1 MAQLFNALS
10 DEYPADGKEQE
21 SVDRKLPILKLCID
35 KCSVYNHPLSSG
47 RENKIYASEIKYKKL
62 VLCEFSKKLI
72 YTMSVNLCIDWGNTN
87 IKAAIFEN
95 DSLAKSFVLSHDK
108 AAEQVLNIIETH
120 KPERAIISS
129 VTAESTD
136 FTTVVASKI
145 KSLIKL
151 DGFTR
156 VPINNAYGTPET
168 LGPDRLAMVVGAHA
182 AFPDKTNLVI
192 CLGTCI
198 TYNVVLKTRTFRG
211 GSISPG
217 MQMRLK
223 AMHEYTNKLPEV
235 SIDGDVV
242 LMGYDTESGIRSGA
256 IYGVACEIDGMI
268 AAYEKTYPDFNV
280 ILTGGDAPYFVDKF
294 KSQIF
299 ADPDILLKGLNVI
312 LKYNV

>member
-1 MAQLFNALS
+1 
-10 DEYPADGKEQE
+10 
-21 SVDRKLPILKLCID
+21 
-35 KCSVYNHPLSSG
+35 
-47 RENKIYASEIKYKKL
+47 
-62 VLCEFSKKLI
+62 
-72 YTMSVNLCIDWGNTN
+72 MSVNLCIDWGNTN

-95 DSLAKSFVLSHDK
+95 DTLTKSFQLQIDK
-108 AAEQVLNIIETH
+108 ATEQISSIIDTH
-120 KPERAIISS
+120 KPDGAIISS
-129 VTAESTD
+129 VTAESAELAS
-136 FTTVVASKI
+136 VVGAKI
-145 KSLIKL
+145 KHFIKL

-168 LGPDRLAMVVGAHA
+168 LGPDRLAMVVGANA
-182 AFPDKTNLVI
+182 AYPDKTNLVI

-217 MQMRLK
+217 MAMRLK
-223 AMHEYTNKLPEV
+223 AMHDYTNKLPDV

-268 AAYEKTYPDFNV
+268 AAYEKNYPDFNV
-280 ILTGGDAPYFVDKF
+280 ILTGGDAPFFVDKF

-299 ADPDILLKGLNVI
+299 ADPDILLKGLNII
-312 LKYNV
+312 LKYNA